1 MPWGNNG
8 ETFLG
13 KTIGRAGP
21 SFFHGVPDF
30 FGFTLPEAGGVFYLA
45 GRRSFRGG
53 RPPFFAAKGRSGMRT
68 EGRPFVMEGRA
79 AFVVKAGGI
88 FPFFARKG
96 KIRSRKEDRKAAGPA
111 ADFLGRTGI
120 RAEKRRAGI
129 IRTKGERLLDKR
141 DLSGCK
147 FSAIFG
153 KPNGS
158 THKKGSTGRFL
169 RAANGLLGK

>member
-53 RPPFFAAKGRSGMRT
+53 RPPFFAAKGWSGMRT
-68 EGRPFVMEGRA
+68 EGRPFVMEGP
-79 AFVVKAGGI
+79 AFVNGRGLKRPARGI
-88 FPFFARKG
+88 FSFFARRG
-96 KIRSRKEDRKAAGPA
+96 KIRSRNKDRKAAGPA

-120 RAEKRRAGI
+120 HA
-129 IRTKGERLLDKR
+129 D
-141 DLSGCK
+141 
-147 FSAIFG
+147 
-153 KPNGS
+153 
-158 THKKGSTGRFL
+158 
-169 RAANGLLGK
+169 